1 VVAAI
6 GGRVDPILVAQSLA
20 GFTAPLV
27 CARVPVALLVLV
39 AAMVPR
45 PGESAGAWWA
55 NTGHVFPDPFDPM
68 TVFARD
74 LAPDVASVSVAH
86 VRDQSGTPFEQP
98 WPLDAWPEVPTRF
111 LLCRDDRF
119 FPAEFQRRI
128 VQERLGM
135 VPDKMSG
142 GHLPA
147 LGHPDEL
154 VQSLETYRVE
164 LKEGRMSKHVCDVSD
179 RWRRVSDGFTRR
191 ARAVAPDGW
200 ERPAPCD
207 GWVTRD
213 VVRHLV
219 EWMPAFLVAAGG
231 PALAGGPSVDD
242 DPAGAWTAMSDA
254 IQELLDDPTAVSATI
269 THPRAGTHTL
279 GDAIGTFFLGDVLI
293 HTWDLARATGL
304 DETIDA
310 EEVSRMLAGLEPIDD
325 LLRASGQYGPRV
337 DVPATADEQTRLI
350 AFTGRRP

>member
-1 VVAAI
+1 VA
-6 GGRVDPILVAQSLA
+6 
-20 GFTAPLV
+20 
-27 CARVPVALLVLV
+27 
-39 AAMVPR
+39 
-45 PGESAGAWWA
+45 
-55 NTGHVFPDPFDPM
+55 
-68 TVFARD
+68 
-74 LAPDVASVSVAH
+74 
-86 VRDQSGTPFEQP
+86 
-98 WPLDAWPEVPTRF
+98 
-111 LLCRDDRF
+111 
-119 FPAEFQRRI
+119 
-128 VQERLGM
+128 
-135 VPDKMSG
+135 
-142 GHLPA
+142 
-147 LGHPDEL
+147 
-154 VQSLETYRVE
+154 
-164 LKEGRMSKHVCDVSD
+164 
-179 RWRRVSDGFTRR
+179 
-191 ARAVAPDGW
+191 
-200 ERPAPCD
+200 
-207 GWVTRD
+207 RD

-254 IQELLDDPTAVSATI
+254 IQALLDDPTAVSATI

-304 DETIDA
+304 DEAIDA